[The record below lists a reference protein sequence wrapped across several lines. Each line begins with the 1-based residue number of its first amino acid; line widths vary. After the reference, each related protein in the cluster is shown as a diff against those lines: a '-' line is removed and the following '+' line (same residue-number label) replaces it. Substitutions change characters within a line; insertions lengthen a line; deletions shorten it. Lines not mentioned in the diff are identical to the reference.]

1 LNLMIN
7 ALEAIEKSGKVTIQ
21 VHPAD
26 APGAGAR
33 SRRGFAMVEVRDTGL
48 GIRAEEVGQVFDPFY
63 TTKAGGTGLGLAIAN
78 RIVERHGGSVEIES
92 RVGVGTT
99 LRLWL
104 PKAERPASAVA
115 HAA

>member
-1 LNLMIN
+1 
-7 ALEAIEKSGKVTIQ
+7 V
-21 VHPAD
+21 
-26 APGAGAR
+26 
-33 SRRGFAMVEVRDTGL
+33 
-48 GIRAEEVGQVFDPFY
+48 
-63 TTKAGGTGLGLAIAN
+63 N

-104 PKAERPASAVA
+104 PKAERSANAVA